1 MSMLEISKVSKYF
14 EQENSEKL
22 IALEN
27 INLEIEAKEFVSFIG
42 PSGCGKSTLLNI
54 LAGLINP
61 SRGQIKLS
69 NKVIKKPGNDRVMV
83 FQEAALFPWLTVI
96 ENVLFGLKL
105 KNISKENA
113 YQRALKQL
121 QAVQL
126 ANFKDAYPHQ
136 LSGGMKQ
143 RVAIAR
149 ALVLDPEILLMD
161 EPFGALDEQTRLMLQ
176 QQLIELWQQTEKT
189 IVFVTHNISEA
200 VKLSD
205 RIIVFGSNPGRIIE
219 EFKIT
224 RSHPR
229 QRENPELIKLENKIL
244 KLLKKEIKQKGDKIY
259 EKIAT

>member
-27 INLEIEAKEFVSFIG
+27 INLEIKAKEFVSFIG

-61 SRGQIKLS
+61 SQGQIKLS
-69 NKVIKKPGNDRVMV
+69 SKVIKKPGNDRVMV
-83 FQEAALFPWLTVI
+83 FQEAALFPWLKVI

-126 ANFKDAYPHQ
+126 ADFKDAYPHQ

-176 QQLIELWQQTEKT
+176 QQLIELWRETEKT

-205 RIIVFGSNPGRIIE
+205 RIIVFGSKPGRIIK

-244 KLLKKEIKQKGDKIY
+244 KLLKKEIKQTGDKIY